1 MAIKGNSPDWIN
13 AYNSEYQ
20 RLKKHGMSKAL
31 TPEEFELWLDYAASN
46 YANGGSEGIQ
56 PQEIWKQE
64 ILPRVR
70 GIELANNYRVNNTLS
85 RAPATASN
93 TISSENR
100 GTMGING
107 QLIPTDNDTDM
118 MEVEAATPS
127 NAPAATSRSLI
138 STFPSPAL
146 EPNWDTLDQVI
157 GIGGNAYSNAID
169 ILSNIPQS
177 KGVDDVIA
185 DKPETTTTAN
195 TTAPASTTT
204 TTTTTP
210 TPPDSSQTTVSNT
223 PANLLSTQDLA
234 KAIIAGKYGNGANR
248 ISALT
253 GLGYSKDQIGAAQR
267 AVNQMLG
274 ARRPVKRQVPSRAT
288 RTSIDDVIANSSTP
302 VAQPVPASNL
312 YQYNATGG
320 AGTPPPNARIAP
332 VGMSIQDAITHGY
345 AINPMQL
352 RR

>member
-1 MAIKGNSPDWIN
+1 MAIKGNSSDWIN

-20 RLKKHGMSKAL
+20 RLKKFGMSTAL

-46 YANGGSEGIQ
+46 FANNGSGGIQ
-56 PQEIWKQE
+56 SQEIWKQE
-64 ILPRVR
+64 ILPRIR
-70 GIELANNYRVNNTLS
+70 EIELANNYNFNNTS
-85 RAPATASN
+85 PRAPVTAPN
-93 TISSENR
+93 TISSEDR

-169 ILSNIPQS
+169 ILSNVPQS

-195 TTAPASTTT
+195 TTAPATTT
-204 TTTTTP
+204 T

-223 PANLLSTQDLA
+223 PALLSTQDLA
-234 KAIIAGKYGNGANR
+234 KGIIANKYGNGINR
-248 ISALT
+248 INELT
-253 GLGYSKDQIGAAQR
+253 RLGYSKEQIGDAQKL
-267 AVNQMLG
+267 VNQMLG
-274 ARRPVKRQVPSRAT
+274 ARRPVRRQVPSRAT
-288 RTSIDDVIANSSTP
+288 RTSIDEVIANPSTP
-302 VAQPVPASNL
+302 VAQPAPASNL

>member
-20 RLKKHGMSKAL
+20 RLKKFGMSTAL

-46 YANGGSEGIQ
+46 FANNGSGGIQ
-56 PQEIWKQE
+56 SQEIWKQE
-64 ILPRVR
+64 ILPRIR
-70 GIELANNYRVNNTLS
+70 GIELANNYNFNNTS
-85 RAPATASN
+85 PRAPVTAPN
-93 TISSENR
+93 TISSEDR

-118 MEVEAATPS
+118 METEAAS
-127 NAPAATSRSLI
+127 VANAPASDTVA
-138 STFPSPAL
+138 PPA
-146 EPNWDTLDQVI
+146 
-157 GIGGNAYSNAID
+157 SNK
-169 ILSNIPQS
+169 S
-177 KGVDDVIA
+177 VDDVIA
-185 DKPETTTTAN
+185 NKPETDTTTATTAT
-195 TTAPASTTT
+195 TTAPAS
-204 TTTTTP
+204 TTP
-210 TPPDSSQTTVSNT
+210 TPPDSSQTTVSNAPT
-223 PANLLSTQDLA
+223 SLLSTQDLA

-253 GLGYSKDQIGAAQR
+253 GLGYSKDQIGAAQK
-267 AVNQMLG
+267 AVNQML
-274 ARRPVKRQVPSRAT
+274 RRPVRRQVPSRAT
-288 RTSIDDVIANSSTP
+288 RTSIDEVIANPSTP
-302 VAQPVPASNL
+302 VAQPTPASNL

-320 AGTPPPNARIAP
+320 VGTPPPNARIAP